1 MISKIAFDC
10 LQSDLLSLE
19 NLALEPS
26 DTIKFFRGIFWS
38 RQLSKGMRQDV
49 TKAFM
54 AYVREKDFTGKTW
67 LQILD
72 ISRLGEMPE
81 SFIEEIQGKLNEV
94 YMLSQMDLKTIDQVK
109 ANFSFTQR

>member
-1 MISKIAFDC
+1 
-10 LQSDLLSLE
+10 
-19 NLALEPS
+19 
-26 DTIKFFRGIFWS
+26 
-38 RQLSKGMRQDV
+38 MRQDV
-49 TKAFM
+49 AKAFM

-109 ANFSFTQR
+109 ANFSFTQRQIESDTKEHQRRGRGAKSSSINDYLNERKKL